1 MNDDNYNNPL
11 VQKMLKILDNC
22 VTMEPVSKDK
32 LEFHLKDGTIISMT
46 LKVEAFGAGTTK
58 H

>member
-11 VQKMLKILDNC
+11 VQKMLKILDSC

-32 LEFHLKDGTIISMT
+32 LEFHLKDGTIISMV
-46 LKVEAFGAGTTK
+46 LRVEHVGAGTTK